1 MLLGRDNPMI
11 RVLMLTL
18 YFEVVVFGLS
28 LAVMVMVDQVRPGLA
43 GGLAGV
49 AALLAVVAGAT
60 IKRPYGQVLGWLT
73 QVVGVALGIVSPIM
87 YVVGG
92 IFAGLY
98 LASFILGRRIAA
110 GRTA

>member
-1 MLLGRDNPMI
+1 MLLAKDNPMI
-11 RVLMLTL
+11 RVLMVTL

-43 GGLAGV
+43 GGLAGG
-49 AALLAVVAGAT
+49 AALLALVAAAT
-60 IKRPYGQVLGWLT
+60 IKRSYGQVLGWVT
-73 QVVGVALGIVSPIM
+73 QVVGVALGILSPIM

-92 IFAGLY
+92 VFAGLY
-98 LASFILGRRIAA
+98 LATFVLGRRIAT